1 MHDLMKEGTN
11 KSDILAHLSKL
22 EETLSKL
29 QCKVDKLCTLSED
42 DSSEIER
49 QKFYFLSM
57 NERFVNMQRE
67 VEDYQFDVKPSDS
80 VSQAGSG
87 SLSGS
92 ISCRLEA
99 KQAALRV
106 RADALKKSQMLKKKM
121 FEMEQMQ
128 ESLSVETDLLALEAE
143 MKVYKDQSDSNS
155 VTVRKVTD
163 QINVPVRSQSL
174 PSTPFPNPQAPPF
187 PNPQAPAFPNPQA
200 PAFVNPRDML
210 HTNPPD
216 GIPTNQVPDRI
227 LQTSQTELIQLL
239 QLPRVEIMT
248 FHGDPVKYHAFCQ
261 SFDHAVGNTSL
272 NPSTKLNHLLRFCA
286 GRAREVIEC
295 CVIMD
300 NNLGYQCARD
310 ILEKR
315 FGNKYVISKSW
326 LRKISEFS
334 IVKPGDGKELRS
346 FADIVRTCFVSL
358 GALGSRQSN
367 NHEDNRGK
375 ATAIPSK

>member
-29 QCKVDKLCTLSED
+29 QCKVDELCTLSED

-155 VTVRKVTD
+155 VTVREVTD

-174 PSTPFPNPQAPPF
+174 PSTPFPNPQAPAFPNPQAPPF

-239 QLPRVEIMT
+239 QLPY
-248 FHGDPVKYHAFCQ
+248 D
-261 SFDHAVGNTSL
+261 
-272 NPSTKLNHLLRFCA
+272 
-286 GRAREVIEC
+286 
-295 CVIMD
+295 
-300 NNLGYQCARD
+300 
-310 ILEKR
+310 
-315 FGNKYVISKSW
+315 
-326 LRKISEFS
+326 FS
-334 IVKPGDGKELRS
+334 G
-346 FADIVRTCFVSL
+346 
-358 GALGSRQSN
+358 
-367 NHEDNRGK
+367 
-375 ATAIPSK
+375 